1 MNRLYLFHTLPS
13 NFGGVFFMLKLF
25 LSVILEKFIS
35 KEGGKL
41 LEEKQNELYIPSNI
55 KTRLEFFKGYG
66 VKEMVITLGVMAFSL
81 PIIFLIY
88 KLKGTLLAVII
99 LFIITSGTVILIIKD
114 DNNLCVSKQIG
125 FMLKNLNM
133 QKKYNYKYFDKRR
146 GIK

>member
-1 MNRLYLFHTLPS
+1 
-13 NFGGVFFMLKLF
+13 MLKLF

-146 GIK
+146 RIKWVH